1 MPTPSNYQ
9 VLSHI
14 IRNPSSPKNGVRIL
28 EAYLTIAWCDART
41 PEPVAVSYAAIRNH
55 TNLTVNTVRTGID
68 ELNTSGR
75 WAITKHTGSTA
86 STYLPL
92 FLSEI
97 GAASEETLAP
107 EQPAGVPTPPMQP
120 PMQPPVQPTAAEPAA
135 LLIPEPSPAYEAPE
149 PVVAQEPVDAG
160 IAAEYTD
167 YEPWN
172 TGYPDDYFDEPDYPD
187 PAYFADPE
195 EAEDAIEA
203 DTPVSA
209 PQPVVIEAPVVIASP
224 AVHEESVVAAPPAA
238 PAYTWV
244 AATTPDFITA
254 KSKKYDALEGMKSE
268 DAAELLSALEII
280 LNGREV
286 PKRYEERFLGTM
298 RGKRVVSPDQPF
310 EDFVKAASPSIEQFL
325 SMVL

>member
-28 EAYLTIAWCDART
+28 EAYLTIAWCDAHT
-41 PEPVAVSYAAIRNH
+41 SEPVAVSYAAIRNH

-68 ELNTSGR
+68 ELNKSGR

-92 FLSEI
+92 FLDEI
-97 GAASEETLAP
+97 EAASEEALAP
-107 EQPAGVPTPPMQP
+107 EQPAAVPT
-120 PMQPPVQPTAAEPAA
+120 PPVQPTAVEPIAIEPAA
-135 LLIPEPSPAYEAPE
+135 LVIPEPSPAYEAPE
-149 PVVAQEPVDAG
+149 PVGGQEPVDAG

-167 YEPWN
+167 DERWN
-172 TGYPDDYFDEPDYPD
+172 TGYPDDYFDEPDYSD
-187 PAYFADPE
+187 SDYFADPE
-195 EAEDAIEA
+195 EAEEAEVA
-203 DTPVSA
+203 DTPVST
-209 PQPVVIEAPVVIASP
+209 PEPVVIEAPVVIASP
-224 AVHEESVVAAPPAA
+224 ANQGGTVVATPPAA
-238 PAYTWV
+238 PASTWV
-244 AATTPDFITA
+244 AATTADFITA

-268 DAAELLSALEII
+268 DAEELLSALEII